1 MHADIKW
8 LDQPEIFRVNRLDA
22 HSDHRFYEDEKYL
35 RENRET
41 LKQSLNGI
49 WKFRYSVN
57 AKERPAAF
65 YEEEYDVSG
74 FDRIKVCLLYTSFE
88 ERIKRSGTAQGTDP
102 YPEKRVPPESCCA
115 GRLHVGRKEQY

>member
-8 LDQPEIFRVNRLDA
+8 LDRPEIFRVNRLDA
-22 HSDHRFYEDEKYL
+22 HSDHRFYEGEKSL
-35 RENRET
+35 REKRET

-65 YEEEYDVSG
+65 YEEEYDVS
-74 FDRIKVCLLYTSFE
+74 
-88 ERIKRSGTAQGTDP
+88 
-102 YPEKRVPPESCCA
+102 
-115 GRLHVGRKEQY
+115 

>member
-8 LDQPEIFRVNRLDA
+8 LDRPEIFRVNRLDA
-22 HSDHRFYEDEKYL
+22 HSDHRFYEGEKSL

-65 YEEEYDVSG
+65 YEEEYEVSG
-74 FDRIKVCLLYTSFE
+74 FDPIKVPRHIEIAGYDKIHYINTM
-88 ERIKRSGTAQGTDP
+88 
-102 YPEKRVPPESCCA
+102 YPWE
-115 GRLHVGRKEQY
+115 

>member
-8 LDQPEIFRVNRLDA
+8 LDRPEIFRVNRLDA
-22 HSDHRFYEDEKYL
+22 HSDHRFYEGEKSL

-65 YEEEYDVSG
+65 YEEEYEVSG
-74 FDRIKVCLLYTSFE
+74 FDPIKVPRHIEIAGYDKIHYINTMYPWE
-88 ERIKRSGTAQGTDP
+88 GKEYRRPAGT
-102 YPEKRVPPESCCA
+102 
-115 GRLHVGRKEQY
+115 LHEHEDGL